1 VVTRDLGDAPPGQ
14 ERTAARWPRWLSRAE
29 PHASSADCPGLM
41 GLQQFER
48 RLERMVE
55 GVFARAFR
63 GNLQPVEI
71 GRRLTREMDLRRTMA
86 PRGTITPN
94 QFTVVLSPSDRD
106 RFAPIE
112 GELVT
117 ELEDVAREHASAERY
132 VLLGPI
138 SITMET
144 DDDLAAGMVLI
155 SGQMARSAD
164 AAQAPAPA
172 PAPAPVPD
180 PAPVAAP
187 GPAPAFAPGPPPAPA
202 FAPGPPPA
210 PAPGR
215 GAAPPVDSGDASLVL
230 PNGRRLLLGAKPL
243 VVGRLPDS
251 GLVVTDPNVS
261 RYHAEVRLA
270 LAATTDLR
278 APEYEVCDMGST
290 NGTKVN
296 GVQISGAQVLHDGDT
311 ISVGATTIRFERS

>member
-1 VVTRDLGDAPPGQ
+1 MT
-14 ERTAARWPRWLSRAE
+14 
-29 PHASSADCPGLM
+29 M

-63 GNLQPVEI
+63 GSLQPVEI

-94 QFTVVLSPSDRD
+94 KFTVVLSPADRD

-117 ELEDVAREHASAERY
+117 ELEEVAREHANAERY

-138 SITMET
+138 SIAMET

-155 SGQMARSAD
+155 SGEMARRAE
-164 AAQAPAPA
+164 PPRGR
-172 PAPAPVPD
+172 
-180 PAPVAAP
+180 AP
-187 GPAPAFAPGPPPAPA
+187 GPA
-202 FAPGPPPA
+202 PPPA
-210 PAPGR
+210 PAP
-215 GAAPPVDSGDASLVL
+215 AAYRPPPPVPAWTPDPYDDPDQGPATAVGMGTPSLVL
-230 PNGRRLLLGAKPL
+230 ANGRRVPLGPNPL

-251 GLVVTDPNVS
+251 GLVLTDPNVS
-261 RYHAEVRLA
+261 RYHAEVRPA
-270 LAATTDLR
+270 LEASRDLHD
-278 APEYEVCDMGST
+278 PEYEVCDMGST

-296 GVQISGAQVLHDGDT
+296 GVRISGAQVLRDGDT